1 MKTSL
6 YPNLIHL
13 FAALQQ
19 MKHVRLSN
27 SNYNILMAC
36 FMFDFQKTVLIV
48 EKKRFF
54 KYTCK
59 YNLIQQTNF
68 MCIDFQCDLS

>member
-6 YPNLIHL
+6 YSNLIQL

-27 SNYNILMAC
+27 NNYNILMAC
-36 FMFDFQKTVLIV
+36 FMFDFQKTVYGK
-48 EKKRFF
+48 EKK
-54 KYTCK
+54 
-59 YNLIQQTNF
+59 I
-68 MCIDFQCDLS
+68 

>member
-19 MKHVRLSN
+19 MKYVRLCN
-27 SNYNILMAC
+27 SNYNILMVC
-36 FMFDFQKTVLIV
+36 FMFDFQKTVYSI
-48 EKKRFF
+48 EKRHLKNAHEN
-54 KYTCK
+54 T
-59 YNLIQQTNF
+59 NLIQHNV
-68 MCIDFQCDLS
+68 

>member
-6 YPNLIHL
+6 YSNLIQL

-27 SNYNILMAC
+27 NNYNILMAC
-36 FMFDFQKTVLIV
+36 FMFDFQKTVYSI
-48 EKKRFF
+48 EKKLNAHEN
-54 KYTCK
+54 T
-59 YNLIQQTNF
+59 NLIQHNV
-68 MCIDFQCDLS
+68 C